1 MQATSSLV
9 LFLTLGIIAHAE
21 DKPQTFQDS
30 PVVTDGASLTLVT
43 EGFKFTEGP
52 ARDAQ
57 GDVYFTDQP
66 NDRIHRWEASSGKV
80 SLFLE
85 PCGRSNGLYFASD
98 GSLLACADEKNEL
111 WRIDPKTKTHEVL
124 LGKYDGK
131 LFNGPNDVWTL
142 PNGDLYF
149 TDPFYKRPYWN
160 RGDREQDG
168 QHVYFL
174 KKGSKEATRVVSDL
188 KQPNGIVGNA
198 KGDRLYVADIG
209 DGKTYHFDIAKGG
222 TLTNKT
228 KLADLGSD
236 GMTLDEA
243 GNLYLTGKG
252 VTVFD
257 PAGKKIEHMC
267 VSQAKTG
274 RHSLSPPWTRFIQ
287 FP

>member
-30 PVVTDGASLTLVT
+30 
-43 EGFKFTEGP
+43 
-52 ARDAQ
+52 
-57 GDVYFTDQP
+57 TDQP

-168 QHVYFL
+168 QHVY
-174 KKGSKEATRVVSDL
+174 
-188 KQPNGIVGNA
+188 
-198 KGDRLYVADIG
+198 
-209 DGKTYHFDIAKGG
+209 
-222 TLTNKT
+222 
-228 KLADLGSD
+228 
-236 GMTLDEA
+236 
-243 GNLYLTGKG
+243 
-252 VTVFD
+252 
-257 PAGKKIEHMC
+257 
-267 VSQAKTG
+267 
-274 RHSLSPPWTRFIQ
+274 
-287 FP
+287 